1 MTKKKVRKV
10 QNRKKAQTITQ
21 SNGKSDKSYMSDMG
35 SGSGRSETSPALSG
49 GVMGWVD
56 KVKSFLLEVRVE
68 FDKITWPSRKEAI
81 ALTTAVLAITF
92 FFTAYL
98 GIVDFS
104 LTKLVSFLIY

>member
-1 MTKKKVRKV
+1 MTKKKVRKA
-10 QNRKKAQTITQ
+10 QNKKNTQIITQ
-21 SNGKSDKSYMSDMG
+21 TNDKIGKSYSSDMV
-35 SGSGRSETSPALSG
+35 SGRAESSPALSG
-49 GVMGWVD
+49 GVMGGVD
-56 KVKSFLLEVRVE
+56 KVKSFLQEVRVE

>member
-1 MTKKKVRKV
+1 VTKRKVRK
-10 QNRKKAQTITQ
+10 AQSREKTQ
-21 SNGKSDKSYMSDMG
+21 TVTQDKVKPVKSQSSNQ
-35 SGSGRSETSPALSG
+35 GSGRAEASPALSG

-98 GIVDFS
+98 GIVDIS

>member
-1 MTKKKVRKV
+1 MTKRKVRK
-10 QNRKKAQTITQ
+10 AQSREKTQ
-21 SNGKSDKSYMSDMG
+21 TVTQGNDKLVKSHSSNQA
-35 SGSGRSETSPALSG
+35 SGRAEASPALSG

-98 GIVDFS
+98 GIVDIA

>member
-1 MTKKKVRKV
+1 VTKRKVRKAQSGKKV
-10 QNRKKAQTITQ
+10 QAVTQ
-21 SNGKSDKSYMSDMG
+21 GSDKPVKNRSANQD
-35 SGSGRSETSPALSG
+35 SGRTEASPVLSG

-98 GIVDFS
+98 GIVDIS

>member
-1 MTKKKVRKV
+1 MTKRKVRK
-10 QNRKKAQTITQ
+10 AQSREKTQ
-21 SNGKSDKSYMSDMG
+21 TVTQGNDKLVKSHSSNQA
-35 SGSGRSETSPALSG
+35 SGRAEASPALSI

-98 GIVDFS
+98 GIVDIS

>member
-1 MTKKKVRKV
+1 MTKKKVRKA
-10 QNRKKAQTITQ
+10 QSRKETQTVTQ
-21 SNGKSDKSYMSDMG
+21 GSDKPVKDRSSNQ
-35 SGSGRSETSPALSG
+35 GSGRAEASPALSG

-81 ALTTAVLAITF
+81 ALTAAVLAITF

-98 GIVDFS
+98 GIVDIS

>member
-1 MTKKKVRKV
+1 MTKRKVRKV
-10 QNRKKAQTITQ
+10 QSRKKAQTVTQ
-21 SNGKSDKSYMSDMG
+21 GNDKLVKSRSPNQGSDLA
-35 SGSGRSETSPALSG
+35 EASPALSS

-68 FDKITWPSRKEAI
+68 FDKITWPSKKEAI

-98 GIVDFS
+98 GIVDIS

>member
-1 MTKKKVRKV
+1 MTKKKVRKA
-10 QNRKKAQTITQ
+10 QSRKKTQTVTQ
-21 SNGKSDKSYMSDMG
+21 GDDKPVKNRSSNQGSD
-35 SGSGRSETSPALSG
+35 RAEAIPALSG

-98 GIVDFS
+98 GIVDIS

>member
-1 MTKKKVRKV
+1 VTKKKVRKA
-10 QNRKKAQTITQ
+10 QSRKETQTVTQ
-21 SNGKSDKSYMSDMG
+21 GNDKPVKSRSLNQ
-35 SGSGRSETSPALSG
+35 GSGRAEASPALSS

-98 GIVDFS
+98 GIVDIS

>member
-1 MTKKKVRKV
+1 MTKSKARKA
-10 QNRKKAQTITQ
+10 QSRKKAQTVTQ
-21 SNGKSDKSYMSDMG
+21 DNIKPVKNQSSSQ
-35 SGSGRSETSPALSG
+35 GSGRAKAVPALNSG
-49 GVMGWVD
+49 VIGWVD
-56 KVKSFLLEVRVE
+56 KVKSFLIEVRVE

-98 GIVDFS
+98 GIVDIS

>member
-1 MTKKKVRKV
+1 MTKKKVRK
-10 QNRKKAQTITQ
+10 AQSRNKTQ
-21 SNGKSDKSYMSDMG
+21 AVTQGNDKPVKSHSS
-35 SGSGRSETSPALSG
+35 SQASGRADAGPALSG

-98 GIVDFS
+98 GLVDIS
-104 LTKLVSFLIY
+104 LTKFVSFLIY

>member
-1 MTKKKVRKV
+1 MTKKKVRKAHS
-10 QNRKKAQTITQ
+10 RKETQTVAQGNDKPVKSHS
-21 SNGKSDKSYMSDMG
+21 SNQG
-35 SGSGRSETSPALSG
+35 GRAEASPALSG

-98 GIVDFS
+98 GIVDIS

>member
-1 MTKKKVRKV
+1 VTKRKVRK
-10 QNRKKAQTITQ
+10 AQSREKTQ
-21 SNGKSDKSYMSDMG
+21 TVTQGNDKLVKSHSSNQA
-35 SGSGRSETSPALSG
+35 SGRAEASPALSG

-98 GIVDFS
+98 GIVDIS

>member
-1 MTKKKVRKV
+1 VTKKKVRKA
-10 QNRKKAQTITQ
+10 QSRKKAQTVTQ
-21 SNGKSDKSYMSDMG
+21 GNDKSVKSHSSDLV
-35 SGSGRSETSPALSG
+35 GSGRAEASPASSG

-98 GIVDFS
+98 GIVDIS

>member
-1 MTKKKVRKV
+1 VTKKKVRKLQSRENLQAV
-10 QNRKKAQTITQ
+10 TQ
-21 SNGKSDKSYMSDMG
+21 GNDKPVKSHSSTHA
-35 SGSGRSETSPALSG
+35 SGRVEAGPALSS

-56 KVKSFLLEVRVE
+56 KAKSFLLEVRVE

-98 GIVDFS
+98 GIVDIS

>member
-1 MTKKKVRKV
+1 MTKKKVRKA
-10 QNRKKAQTITQ
+10 QSRKETQTVTQ
-21 SNGKSDKSYMSDMG
+21 GNDKPVRDRSSNQ
-35 SGSGRSETSPALSG
+35 GSGRAEAASPALSG

-98 GIVDFS
+98 GIVDIS

>member
-1 MTKKKVRKV
+1 MTKKKVRKA
-10 QNRKKAQTITQ
+10 QNKKKAQTTTQ
-21 SNGKSDKSYMSDMG
+21 SNDKSGKSYSSDI
-35 SGSGRSETSPALSG
+35 GSGRAETSPALSG
-49 GVMGWVD
+49 GVMDWVD
-56 KVKSFLLEVRVE
+56 KVKSFLVEVRVE
-68 FDKITWPSRKEAI
+68 FDKITWPSRKEAV

>member
-1 MTKKKVRKV
+1 MTKRKVRK
-10 QNRKKAQTITQ
+10 AQSREKTQ
-21 SNGKSDKSYMSDMG
+21 TVTQGNDKPVKDRSS
-35 SGSGRSETSPALSG
+35 SQGSGRAEASPALSG
-49 GVMGWVD
+49 GIMGWVD
-56 KVKSFLLEVRVE
+56 RVKSFLLEVRVE

-98 GIVDFS
+98 GLVDIS

>member
-1 MTKKKVRKV
+1 MSKKKSKKI
-10 QNRKKAQTITQ
+10 QNRKKAQAAKQ
-21 SNGKSDKSYMSDMG
+21 GDVKPVKSYSPPNDV
-35 SGSGRSETSPALSG
+35 SGRAEVSPALRSG
-49 GVMGWVD
+49 IKDWVD
-56 KVKSFLLEVRVE
+56 KVKSFFIEVRVE

>member
-1 MTKKKVRKV
+1 MTKRKVRK
-10 QNRKKAQTITQ
+10 AQSREKTQ
-21 SNGKSDKSYMSDMG
+21 TVTQGNDKLVKSHSSNQA
-35 SGSGRSETSPALSG
+35 SGRAEASPALSG

-98 GIVDFS
+98 GIVDIS

>member
-1 MTKKKVRKV
+1 MTKKKVRKA
-10 QNRKKAQTITQ
+10 QSRQKAQTVTQ
-21 SNGKSDKSYMSDMG
+21 DKVKPVKSHSSNQASSRAEAG
-35 SGSGRSETSPALSG
+35 PALNS

-98 GIVDFS
+98 GIVVIS

>member
-1 MTKKKVRKV
+1 MTKRKVRK
-10 QNRKKAQTITQ
+10 AQSREKTQ
-21 SNGKSDKSYMSDMG
+21 TVTQGNDKLVKSRSSNQG
-35 SGSGRSETSPALSG
+35 SGGRAEASPALSS

-98 GIVDFS
+98 GIVDIS

>member
-1 MTKKKVRKV
+1 MTKKKVRKA
-10 QNRKKAQTITQ
+10 QSRKETQTVTQ
-21 SNGKSDKSYMSDMG
+21 GNDKLVKDRSS
-35 SGSGRSETSPALSG
+35 SHGSGRAEAGPALSG
-49 GVMGWVD
+49 GVMDWVD

-98 GIVDFS
+98 GIVDIS

>member
-1 MTKKKVRKV
+1 MTKRKVRKA
-10 QNRKKAQTITQ
+10 QSRKNAQTVTQ
-21 SNGKSDKSYMSDMG
+21 DKGKPAKSHSSNQA
-35 SGSGRSETSPALSG
+35 SGRAEAAPALNS
-49 GVMGWVD
+49 GVMGWVN

-98 GIVDFS
+98 GIVDIS

>member
-1 MTKKKVRKV
+1 MAKRKAKKA
-10 QNRKKAQTITQ
+10 QSRKKAQAETQ
-21 SNGKSDKSYMSDMG
+21 SKDKPVKSHSSNKG
-35 SGSGRSETSPALSG
+35 LGRAEITPALTG

-98 GIVDFS
+98 GIVDIS

>member
-1 MTKKKVRKV
+1 MTKKKVRKA
-10 QNRKKAQTITQ
+10 QSGKKAQAETQ
-21 SNGKSDKSYMSDMG
+21 SKVKPVKSHSSNQ
-35 SGSGRSETSPALSG
+35 GSGRAEASPALTS

-56 KVKSFLLEVRVE
+56 KAKSFLLEVRVE
-68 FDKITWPSRKEAI
+68 FDKINWPSRKEAI

-98 GIVDFS
+98 GIVDIS